1 MRPHRRGRASSARLR
16 QACAVR
22 LARTCRG
29 WLRVTI
35 LVILSLSS
43 PLSAQAPP
51 PTERVTF
58 QQAITRAIERNP
70 SSARAAAGILRA
82 DALLREAR
90 AATLLQVNGDVTT
103 TTLNRG
109 VEFAG
114 LTVTPRNSLLASLDV
129 RMPVLAAAQWARRAQ
144 AADARQVAELGETDA
159 HRQLAFATA
168 DAYLT
173 IIARRRVVEANE
185 RARDVARVHFDL
197 AHELQ
202 QRGTGSRLN
211 ELRAQQEV
219 STDEGIV
226 EAARLSL
233 YRAQE
238 ALGVLL
244 VGDGPVDASE
254 EPGFDLPADVQMAD
268 AALLQ
273 FRTDLKLLSAEQQAA
288 DRVLRDS
295 SKDYWP
301 SVAAIF
307 QPQTTYPTSLFI
319 PQNRWQ
325 FLLQAQVPIFDS
337 GQRRGQKLER
347 QAAFDISRASFS
359 GAVTQARSE
368 VRAAREAVTSAQ
380 RALAN
385 FRAAADQAQQVVNIT
400 NISFR
405 AGGATNIEVIDAE
418 RRARD
423 ADTAVAVAED
433 TLRRARLE
441 LLTALGRFP

>member
-1 MRPHRRGRASSARLR
+1 MNRPRNRIAVATIALGVAVTAS
-16 QACAVR
+16 
-22 LARTCRG
+22 LA
-29 WLRVTI
+29 
-35 LVILSLSS
+35 
-43 PLSAQAPP
+43 AQPPAPV
-51 PTERVTF
+51 ERVTF
-58 QQAITRAIERNP
+58 QGAVTRAIERNP
-70 SSARAAAGILRA
+70 TSAVAAAAILRA
-82 DALLREAR
+82 EALLVETR
-90 AATLLQVNGDVTT
+90 AATRLQVNVNVTT

-114 LTVTPRNSLLASLDV
+114 ETVTPRNSILAVLDV
-129 RMPVLAAAQWARRAQ
+129 RMPIFAAAQWARAAQ
-144 AADARQVAELGETDA
+144 ARDSHHVAELNEADA
-159 HRQLAFATA
+159 HRQLALATA

-173 IIARRRVVEANE
+173 IIARRRAVEANV

-197 AHELQ
+197 ARELE
-202 QRGTGSRLN
+202 QRGAGSHLN
-211 ELRAQQEV
+211 SLRAQQEF
-219 STDEGIV
+219 SSDEALV
-226 EAARLSL
+226 EAANLAV

-244 VGDGPVDASE
+244 VLDGRADATD
-254 EPGFDLPADVQMAD
+254 EPGFELPVDVQMSD
-268 AALLQ
+268 AALFQ
-273 FRTDLKLLSAEQQAA
+273 FRTDLKVFSAAQQAA

-337 GQRRGQKLER
+337 GQRRGQRLER
-347 QAAFDISRASFS
+347 QSAFDISRANFA

-368 VRAAREAVTSAQ
+368 VRAAREAVASAV
-380 RALAN
+380 RGLAST
-385 FRAAADQAQQVVNIT
+385 RAAADQAQQVVNIT

-405 AGGATNIEVIDAE
+405 AGGATNIEVVDAE

-423 ADTAVAVAED
+423 ADLAVAVAED
-433 TLRRARLE
+433 VLRRARLE
-441 LLTALGRFP
+441 LLTAAGRFP

>member
-1 MRPHRRGRASSARLR
+1 MERRIAAAIVVVMMAGL
-16 QACAVR
+16 
-22 LARTCRG
+22 TH
-29 WLRVTI
+29 
-35 LVILSLSS
+35 
-43 PLSAQAPP
+43 AQTPAPM
-51 PTERVTF
+51 ERVSF
-58 QQAITRAIERNP
+58 QDAVKRAIDKNP
-70 SSARAAAGILRA
+70 SSAIAAASILRA
-82 DALLREAR
+82 DALLAEAR
-90 AATLLQVNGDVTT
+90 AGTRLQINGNLTT

-109 VEFAG
+109 VEFQDT
-114 LTVTPRNSLLASLDV
+114 TVVPRNSVTGSLDV
-129 RMPVLAAAQWARRAQ
+129 RMPLFAPVRWARRTQ
-144 AADARQVAELGETDA
+144 AEDARQLAELSESTT
-159 HRQLAFATA
+159 HRQTALATA

-197 AHELQ
+197 ARELE
-202 QRGTGSRLN
+202 QRGAGSHLN
-211 ELRAQQEV
+211 ALRAQQEY
-219 STDEGIV
+219 SSDEALV
-226 EAARLSL
+226 EAAHLML

-244 VGDGPVDASE
+244 VADGPADAAE
-254 EPGFDLPADVQMAD
+254 EPGFELPPDVQMAD

-273 FRTDLKLLSAEQQAA
+273 FRTALQLFSAEQQAA
-288 DRVLRDS
+288 DRVVRDS

-337 GQRRGQKLER
+337 GQRRGLRLER
-347 QAAFDISRASFS
+347 QALFDISRANFS
-359 GAVTQARSE
+359 GALTEARAQ
-368 VRAAREAVTSAQ
+368 VRAAREAIASAV
-380 RALAN
+380 RGLAST
-385 FRAAADQAQQVVNIT
+385 RAAADQAQQVVNIT
-400 NISFR
+400 NVSFR
-405 AGGATNIEVIDAE
+405 AGAATNIEVIDAE

-423 ADTAVAVAED
+423 ADLAVVVAED

>member
-173 IIARRRVVEANE
+173 IIARRRVVEANA

-368 VRAAREAVTSAQ
+368 VRAAREAVTSAE
-380 RALAN
+380 RALVN

>member
-1 MRPHRRGRASSARLR
+1 
-16 QACAVR
+16 
-22 LARTCRG
+22 
-29 WLRVTI
+29 
-35 LVILSLSS
+35 
-43 PLSAQAPP
+43 
-51 PTERVTF
+51 
-58 QQAITRAIERNP
+58 
-70 SSARAAAGILRA
+70 
-82 DALLREAR
+82 
-90 AATLLQVNGDVTT
+90 
-103 TTLNRG
+103 
-109 VEFAG
+109 
-114 LTVTPRNSLLASLDV
+114 
-129 RMPVLAAAQWARRAQ
+129 
-144 AADARQVAELGETDA
+144 
-159 HRQLAFATA
+159 
-168 DAYLT
+168 
-173 IIARRRVVEANE
+173 
-185 RARDVARVHFDL
+185 
-197 AHELQ
+197 
-202 QRGTGSRLN
+202 
-211 ELRAQQEV
+211 
-219 STDEGIV
+219 
-226 EAARLSL
+226 L

-244 VGDGPVDASE
+244 VAENPIDAVD
-254 EPGFDLPADVQMAD
+254 EPAFDLPTGVQMAD
-268 AALLQ
+268 AGLLQ
-273 FRTDLKLLSAEQQAA
+273 FRTDLKLFSAEQQAA
-288 DRVLRDS
+288 ERVLRDS